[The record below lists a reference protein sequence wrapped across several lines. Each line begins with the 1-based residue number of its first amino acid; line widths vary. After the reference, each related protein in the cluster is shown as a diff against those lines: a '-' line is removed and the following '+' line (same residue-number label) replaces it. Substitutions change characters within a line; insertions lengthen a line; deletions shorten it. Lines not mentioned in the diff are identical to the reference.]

1 MRRRNFLSVLGGAAA
16 WPIAARA
23 QQALPVIG
31 FLNPSSP
38 EPYSAVLKAFQHGLS
53 ENGYVEGRN
62 VAVEHRWAGGQY
74 DRLPA
79 LSIRSDPP
87 AGDSNR
93 GGNHSGGSCGKN
105 GPCCIKSKTFSPN
118 RRRRH
123 MTRRSWT

>member
-31 FLNPSSP
+31 FLNPASP
-38 EPYSAVLKAFQHGLS
+38 DPYSASPKAIQHGLS
-53 ENGYVEGRN
+53 EIGYVEGRN

-93 GGNHSGGSCGKN
+93 GGNHSPAALAAKTAHAA
-105 GPCCIKSKTFSPN
+105 PSKK
-118 RRRRH
+118 
-123 MTRRSWT
+123 RSRETGAINT